1 MAEAFDEAVGSVALQ
16 IDDLQKFR
24 AQAAAVA
31 RQLGAAAV
39 PALSTRLHSPPRP
52 EPPGFDGGQR
62 GLGGWLSA
70 WQFAIFEL
78 FFEFGTAA
86 LPVLRQVAFGEYDW
100 IQGNAVEVLVR
111 LAAKGIE
118 RESKSSANCGES
130 FRGSGK
136 RRSSMRWGRSCITRP
151 ETRLL
156 PQWSGN
162 WRTCRRGGR
171 LQRSCGRR
179 TTPSQPR

>member
-31 RQLGAAAV
+31 RQLGSAVV

-52 EPPGFDGGQR
+52 EPPGSDGGQR

-118 RESKSSANCGES
+118 REQIIGELRREFPR
-130 FRGSGK
+130 FREEAQLYAVGH
-136 RRSSMRWGRSCITRP
+136 SCITRP
-151 ETRLL
+151 ETRPL
-156 PQWSGN
+156 PQWSGS

-179 TTPSQPR
+179 TTPSQLR